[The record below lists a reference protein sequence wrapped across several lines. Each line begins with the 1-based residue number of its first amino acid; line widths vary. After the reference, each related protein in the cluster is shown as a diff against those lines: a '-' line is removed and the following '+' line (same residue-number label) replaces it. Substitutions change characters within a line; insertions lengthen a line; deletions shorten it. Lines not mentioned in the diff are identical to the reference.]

1 MSRANWFMPAT
12 KSRRNRRVVERQ
24 GAVDQFGDQTR
35 LLREE
40 LMAHFSPASDI
51 GFECR
56 LSLDDDPDRGRRLGR
71 AVDQPV
77 GRCQSGHRL
86 VEAGLG
92 PVAAAHVEDDGADAP
107 AHRDLGAQAVRPK
120 PLDPTVFELFGSG
133 YAKIDE
139 PRPRRSRHRGDR
151 WGSSAR
157 FHSPRGRISS
167 AVTITTRVR
176 EIIRAALHAKP
187 DRCRARAAMS
197 GVVKGRSIGT
207 APWVERGCAGC

>member
-151 WGSSAR
+151 HAVAR
-157 FHSPRGRISS
+157 QIDPGFYQQPAQPLSTQG
-167 AVTITTRVR
+167 AVPMLRPLTTPD
-176 EIIRAALHAKP
+176 IAA
-187 DRCRARAAMS
+187 RARHLS
-197 GVVKGRSIGT
+197 GF
-207 APWVERGCAGC
+207 A